1 MPNIVIDG
9 PKLEK
14 QVKAKLVEEITD
26 SVNRL
31 TGIPR
36 EHIVVLIKEND
47 PENVGVGG
55 KLLSER

>member
-26 SVNRL
+26 SVHRL